1 MNIKVLFEFMNEII
15 VDSIEY
21 KRFIR
26 NIFVGDPLKVNYYQ
40 DEEDEGLYKK
50 LINCLLKNVKN
61 REDNIRYKEYFK
73 LTIYLLTLNYFD
85 TLRLW
90 KDLYRNSPDI
100 VEKCLIEMKTHT
112 SSLIQNNIKIILLK
126 LQEDDNR
133 RGI

>member
-15 VDSIEY
+15 VDSIKY
-21 KRFIR
+21 KKFIR

-40 DEEDEGLYKK
+40 NEEDEGLYKK

-61 REDNIRYKEYFK
+61 REENIRYKEYFK

-100 VEKCLIEMKTHT
+100 VEICLKEMKTHT
-112 SSLIQNNIKIILLK
+112 SNLIRNNIKIILLK

-133 RGI
+133 SGI